1 MNIPLTPAQQAQQA
15 QATAAIEKTMDNI
28 IAQVLP
34 NAAAEMDVTSILG
47 TPFNPN
53 VVSNYG
59 VGNPNLQNV
68 TVTIVDNT
76 SGLIDVVTN
85 ATQQA
90 SANGINTRLIR
101 NTGGLSW

>member
-1 MNIPLTPAQQAQQA
+1 M
-15 QATAAIEKTMDNI
+15 
-28 IAQVLP
+28 
-34 NAAAEMDVTSILG
+34 LG

-90 SANGINTRLIR
+90 SANGISTRILR
-101 NTGGLSW
+101 NTGSLDW